1 MNHIKNSFFLLV
13 FVLVSS
19 CLFAQIC
26 KSPLEGKKLVTI
38 GNSIT
43 AACGYQPY
51 LVEWLGVN
59 WSQVETQKG
68 VDGHAPMAKGGTIVR
83 PTSVKSISYRSYD
96 AKFYNPDIILV
107 YGCQNDNEK
116 SKWGTINDKPYLLHQ
131 LSDSVTLA
139 SAYMGMIVNL
149 KLDNPKAQIYL
160 INLMRVKAV
169 VGMHP
174 QNSYV
179 KRYKSPRFS
188 TTQEV
193 LDWELDMRYPKVQLV
208 RQIGK
213 KYNLP
218 VIDLYDSSG
227 VTNANAELYYGQA
240 ADDCTQVH
248 PNKEGYRR
256 MAECI
261 VKVILPEFN
270 LPVNK
275 QTTLSYIVKPFL

>member
-1 MNHIKNSFFLLV
+1 MKTTNQTIIKTNSYLLI
-13 FVLVSS
+13 FIFITNSL
-19 CLFAQIC
+19 LAQTN
-26 KSPLEGKKLVTI
+26 KSTLEGKKLVTI

-59 WSQVETQKG
+59 WSQEETQKG
-68 VDGHAPMAKGGTIVR
+68 VDGHAPMAIGGTIVR
-83 PTSVKSISYRSYD
+83 PTSVKSILYRSYD
-96 AKFYNPDIILV
+96 AKFYNPDIIFV
-107 YGCQNDNEK
+107 YGCQNDQEK
-116 SKWGTINDKPYLLHQ
+116 SKWGSINDKPYLLHQ

-139 SAYMGMIVNL
+139 SAYMGMIENL
-149 KLDNPKAQIYL
+149 KLENPKAQIYL

-169 VGMHP
+169 VGMNP

-179 KRYKSPRFS
+179 KRYKSPRFE

-193 LDWELDMRYPKVQLV
+193 LDWELEMRYPKVQLV
-208 RQIGK
+208 REIGK
-213 KYNLP
+213 KYNSP

-227 VTNANAELYYGQA
+227 VTNANAELFYGQA

-261 VKVILPEFN
+261 VKVLLPEHKI
-270 LPVNK
+270 PNK
-275 QTTLSYIVKPFL
+275 

>member
-1 MNHIKNSFFLLV
+1 MKKINQTKIRCKIFLIIFISLTNSV
-13 FVLVSS
+13 
-19 CLFAQIC
+19 FAQVS

-59 WSQVETQKG
+59 WSKEETQKG
-68 VDGHAPMAKGGTIVR
+68 VDGHAPMAIGGTIVR
-83 PTSVKSISYRSYD
+83 PTSTKSISYRSYD
-96 AKFYNPDIILV
+96 AKYYQPDIILI
-107 YGCQNDNEK
+107 YGCQNDQEK
-116 SKWGTINDKPYLLHQ
+116 AKWGTVNDTPYLLHQ
-131 LSDSVTLA
+131 VSDSVTLA
-139 SAYMGMIVNL
+139 SSYMGMIENL
-149 KLDNPKAQIYL
+149 KLDNPKAKIYL

-169 VGMHP
+169 VGMNP

-179 KRYKSPRFS
+179 KRYKSPRFE

-193 LDWELDMRYPKVQLV
+193 LDWELEMRYPKVQLV
-208 RQIGK
+208 RQIGH

-218 VIDLYDSSG
+218 VIDLYDGSG
-227 VTNANAELYYGQA
+227 VSNANAELFYGQA
-240 ADDCTQVH
+240 SDDCTQVH

-261 VKVILPEFN
+261 VKVLLPGFN
-270 LPVNK
+270 APN
-275 QTTLSYIVKPFL
+275 